1 MMESVGYSYVNK
13 SFVEDV
19 NDDLNENVTHN
30 DDEKLVHSIAD
41 ECISAEILYLNLCSE
56 EKTSDSGSESY
67 GSSGYID
74 VNIPKLEGNGKQ
86 RCSSCLDVSIPRS
99 DTLPNTERKKIQK
112 NRFSLCSVHNY
123 VDLEEIKE
131 DLKNPKKRST
141 RKSRKARDKS
151 KNLQLLCSGITVVDE
166 DKIVVV
172 TKTGEILL
180 FKNTGCITY
189 LAEFLETFED
199 VTSLSTTEIAASCGF
214 CIKFY
219 DVGDRGIQELED
231 KCIDYQHSGET
242 TVHALHFV
250 HNIFLITCNIQTCLQ
265 FTPFIRIIDKKGH
278 VLKNFVIPSIHS
290 PGHISST
297 DDGKLIFLT
306 DQALKKVVAI
316 DDCGAIKWEVET
328 DHVPHYV
335 SACGRKS
342 VVVSCERELELKRFS
357 LSGKPLSPVGTRLG
371 PISAPFLV
379 SFFPENDTLFFCSE
393 VHHHYD
399 REFVY
404 SVQPKKSKLQKFK
417 KIFKK

>member
-1 MMESVGYSYVNK
+1 MMERIGFSYVNK
-13 SFVEDV
+13 SFVEDA
-19 NDDLNENVTHN
+19 NDDLHENVLDN
-30 DDEKLVHSIAD
+30 DAEKLSHSSAD
-41 ECISAEILYLNLCSE
+41 EDISSELLYLNSCPE
-56 EKTSDSGSESY
+56 EKISDSGSESY

-74 VNIPKLEGNGKQ
+74 MNIPKYGNKKH
-86 RCSSCLDVSIPRS
+86 RCSSYLDVSLPRS
-99 DTLPNTERKKIQK
+99 DTLPNTERKKIQN

-123 VDLEEIKE
+123 VDFEEIKE
-131 DLKNPKKRST
+131 DLKNPKKRTT
-141 RKSRKARDKS
+141 RRSRKTRDKS
-151 KNLQLLCSGITVVDE
+151 RNLQLLCSGITAIDD

-180 FKNTGCITY
+180 FKNAGCITY

-219 DVGDRGIQELED
+219 DVGDTGIKELED

-250 HNIFLITCNIQTCLQ
+250 HNVFLITCNIQTCLQ
-265 FTPFIRIIDKKGH
+265 FTPLIRMIDLKGH

-297 DDGKLIFLT
+297 DDGKMIFIT
-306 DQALKKVVAI
+306 DQAMKRVVAI
-316 DDCGAIKWEVET
+316 DDHGAIKWEVET

-335 SACGRKS
+335 SVCGKRS
-342 VVVSCERELELKRFS
+342 VVISCERELDLRRYS

-371 PISAPFLV
+371 PISTPFLV
-379 SFFPENDTLFFCSE
+379 SYFSGSDTLFFCSE
-393 VHHHYD
+393 VHHHCD

-404 SVQPKKSKLQKFK
+404 SVKPKKSKLQKIKKMFK
-417 KIFKK
+417 K

>member
-1 MMESVGYSYVNK
+1 MYS
-13 SFVEDV
+13 S
-19 NDDLNENVTHN
+19 
-30 DDEKLVHSIAD
+30 S
-41 ECISAEILYLNLCSE
+41 
-56 EKTSDSGSESY
+56 SDH
-67 GSSGYID
+67 
-74 VNIPKLEGNGKQ
+74 V
-86 RCSSCLDVSIPRS
+86 
-99 DTLPNTERKKIQK
+99 
-112 NRFSLCSVHNY
+112 Y
-123 VDLEEIKE
+123 VDLEETKI
-131 DLKNPKKRST
+131 DLKNPKKGSMQTLRHV
-141 RKSRKARDKS
+141 RDKS
-151 KNLQLLCSGITVVDE
+151 ENLQLLCSGMAVVDE

-172 TKTGEILL
+172 TKSGEILL
-180 FKNTGCITY
+180 FNNTGY
-189 LAEFLETFED
+189 LAFLAEFLETFED

-219 DVGDRGIQELED
+219 DVGDTGIQELEE

-265 FTPFIRIIDKKGH
+265 FTPFIRMIDKKGH
-278 VLKNFVIPSIHS
+278 VLKNFVIPTIHS

-297 DDGKLIFLT
+297 GDGKLIFLT
-306 DQALKKVVAI
+306 DQAMKKVVAI

-342 VVVSCERELELKRFS
+342 VVISCERELELKRFS

-379 SFFPENDTLFFCSE
+379 SYFSENDTLFFCSE

-404 SVQPKKSKLQKFK
+404 SVKPKKSKLQQFK
-417 KIFKK
+417 KMFKK